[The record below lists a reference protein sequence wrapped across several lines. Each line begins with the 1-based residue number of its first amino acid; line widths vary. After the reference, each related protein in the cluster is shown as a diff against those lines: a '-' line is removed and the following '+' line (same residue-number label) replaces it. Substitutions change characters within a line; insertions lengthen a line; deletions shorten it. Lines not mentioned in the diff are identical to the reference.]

1 MAKTIYDI
9 AKAAGVSI
17 ATVSRV
23 FNQTSS
29 VKKSTREKILAI
41 ADEIGYHPQ
50 AFAQGLAKRKKGII
64 MMLVPVMSN
73 YFFTEILR
81 GIQDYLASHH
91 FELNI
96 VNINQGL
103 DVFKQTENIIK
114 RRWADGYL
122 LTSLHLNEAQYE
134 ALRKYQVPISLIDD
148 DFEEFDSVFF
158 DNVKGGY
165 MATMYLLKKD
175 YQRICV
181 ISANPSAKPLQ
192 GRLQGYK
199 TALKEY
205 NISFDENLIVSGDI
219 NIKDGFTESSGYK
232 AMKKIL
238 QIDPLPDACFCTS
251 DIKAFGA
258 KKAMGEANIEIPII
272 SYDNLSISDY
282 IGLSTISQPMYE
294 MGYTATKNL
303 VQRVSTPNEPVLHHL
318 YQPELIIRS
327 SSEVNESQL
336 HE

>member
-29 VKKSTREKILAI
+29 VKKSTRDKILAI

-50 AFAQGLAKRKKGII
+50 AYAQGLAKKEKGII

-96 VNINQGL
+96 VNINQNL
-103 DVFKQTENIIK
+103 DVFTQTENIIK

-122 LTSLHLNEAQYE
+122 LTSLHLDDKQYE
-134 ALRKYQVPISLIDD
+134 ALLKYKVPVSLIDD
-148 DFEEFDSVFF
+148 DYEQFDSVSF
-158 DNVKGGY
+158 DNKRGGY
-165 MATMYLLKKD
+165 MATMYFLKKG
-175 YQRICV
+175 YRRIWV
-181 ISANPSAKPLQ
+181 ISANPAAKPLQ
-192 GRLQGYK
+192 GRLEGYK
-199 TALKEY
+199 TALEEY
-205 NISFDENLIVSGDI
+205 SIPYNKNFIVSGDI
-219 NIKDGFTESSGYK
+219 NIKDGFTEHSGYK

-238 QIDPLPDACFCTS
+238 QADPLPDACFCTS

-258 KKAMGEANIEIPII
+258 KKAMQEANVEIPLI

-294 MGYTATKNL
+294 MGYTATTNL
-303 VQRVSTPNEPVLHHL
+303 VKRIENHNEVSMHHL
-318 YQPELIIRS
+318 YQPKLVIRT
-327 SSEVNESQL
+327 SSEVSESQF